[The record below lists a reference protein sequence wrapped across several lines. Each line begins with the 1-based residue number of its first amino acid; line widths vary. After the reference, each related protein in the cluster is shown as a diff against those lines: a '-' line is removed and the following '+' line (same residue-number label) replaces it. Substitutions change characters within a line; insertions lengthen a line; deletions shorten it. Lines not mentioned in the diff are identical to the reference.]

1 MSNSEKK
8 KISINEVKQLCAKG
22 YARTTDANNYDSSIG
37 SIEEHYGL
45 PKDQVKLMFTHPALK
60 GVRTLTK
67 KAELFELVEDTVSEE
82 AVTTFTNENNV
93 ENEVTAPFQPVGY
106 QEQFTN
112 SFA

>member
-8 KISINEVKQLCAKG
+8 KISISEVKQLCARG
-22 YARTTDANNYDSSIG
+22 YARTTDANNYDSSVG
-37 SIEEHYGL
+37 SIEEYYGL

-60 GVRTLTK
+60 GVRTLTR
-67 KAELFELVEDTVSEE
+67 KAELFELVEDTITEE
-82 AVTTFTNENNV
+82 TVITVNNEDNV

-106 QEQFTN
+106 QEQFTD